1 MSLPIVL
8 TPQQTTVVY
17 CTEEKS
23 KPNLIHRELLA
34 LYQEGM
40 QDLMV
45 LGEYCNSG
53 TQSQNLSLY
62 GPRFMQRAV
71 HNHGRMRMSESQ
83 AGGRGGE
90 KRARFS

>member
-1 MSLPIVL
+1 MSLPTVL

-23 KPNLIHRELLA
+23 KPNLTHRELLA

-45 LGEYCNSG
+45 LGNTV
-53 TQSQNLSLY
+53 TQ
-62 GPRFMQRAV
+62 V
-71 HNHGRMRMSESQ
+71 H
-83 AGGRGGE
+83 
-90 KRARFS
+90 RARTLVYMDPGSCKGQFTTMVGCE